1 MKNYGVEFNKAAQ
14 LLSEALAPATQKA
27 VLTRLLKDNVALIVV
42 LEARDSG
49 ILAASQVPSDKCEQ
63 LPCVANTH
71 IHANQKLKD
80 VKLWQV
86 YTLLKELEQMAASA
100 DISMLVAGDFNSLPV
115 QTEAGGA
122 QSHGFFT
129 RIAQSS

>member
-49 ILAASQVPSDKCEQ
+49 ILADSQVPSGKRGQ
-63 LPCVANTH
+63 LLCV
-71 IHANQKLKD
+71 
-80 VKLWQV
+80 V
-86 YTLLKELEQMAASA
+86 S
-100 DISMLVAGDFNSLPV
+100 SL
-115 QTEAGGA
+115 
-122 QSHGFFT
+122 
-129 RIAQSS
+129 